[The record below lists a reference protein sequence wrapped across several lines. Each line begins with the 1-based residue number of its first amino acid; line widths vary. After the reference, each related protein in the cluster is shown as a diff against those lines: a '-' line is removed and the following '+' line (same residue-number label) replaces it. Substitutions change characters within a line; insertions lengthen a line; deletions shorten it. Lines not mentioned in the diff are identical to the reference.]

1 MGRDYQEF
9 LRGGFFMKKVYSD
22 LQSLVTDGLLRVGNR
37 PQCVLTMQPE
47 FVEYVEGESITYA
60 YPVLPMYANPR
71 QTMQGGF
78 MAAAF
83 DNAFG
88 ALVSLTTKRM
98 DMASI
103 DLELNYHRPIMVGDK
118 LIIKVYIKSLGKTI
132 VHLTGDAY
140 DSQQNLVSSATTNI
154 YLLNNKKDHQTK

>member
-1 MGRDYQEF
+1 
-9 LRGGFFMKKVYSD
+9 MKKVYSD
-22 LQSLVTDGLLRVGNR
+22 LQSLLADGLVREGSR

-47 FVEYVEGESITYA
+47 FMEYVTGESITYA
-60 YPVLPMYANPR
+60 YPVLAMYANPR

-88 ALVSLTTKRM
+88 ALVSLITRSM

-103 DLELNYHRPIMVGDK
+103 DLEINYHRPILVGDK
-118 LIIKVYIKSLGKTI
+118 LIVKVFIKSLGKTI
-132 VHLTGDAY
+132 VHLVGEAH
-140 DSQQNLVSSATTNI
+140 DSQQNLISSATSNI
-154 YLLNNKKDHQTK
+154 YLFENKKNPKAK